1 MDLLWLKYRQYD
13 IREEIAKSHVEPSI
27 ASPRMPKTILI
38 ADDEPGIRSS
48 LQKLLEFESYRVV
61 LAEDGARALD
71 ILRDRAV
78 DLVLLD
84 IKMPGLDGLEVLSQM
99 HKDQP
104 QLPVVIISGHGSIQ
118 TAVEATR
125 LGAYDFI
132 EKPIDAD
139 RMLLVIRNGL
149 AQRKLLREN
158 VSLKDV
164 VRQRTRIIGEDAEI
178 KRILETVRK
187 VAPANVRVLIMGE
200 NGTGKEMIAR
210 ALHESS
216 PRAEEPFVEVNCA
229 AIPEELIESELFGH
243 ERGSFTGAV
252 ARRIGKFEMA
262 DGGTLFLD
270 EVGDMSLNAQAKVL
284 RVLQESEFERVGG
297 TETMKVDVRVIAAT
311 NKDLLKASRENQ
323 FREDLFYRLNVVPI
337 TMPPLRERPSDIPL
351 LVEHFLRQTAA
362 ELGQSPKK
370 VSRAA
375 IDRLREYGW
384 PGNVRELKNLVERMV
399 ILSAG
404 STIEVADLPDFA
416 PAERTGTR
424 YFDLETYPSF
434 KDAVEKEFFER
445 KLRLFNHNVS
455 KTARRLG
462 MQRSNLYKKLEKY
475 GIPYKSAPDDD
486 VDEMEN

>member
-1 MDLLWLKYRQYD
+1 
-13 IREEIAKSHVEPSI
+13 
-27 ASPRMPKTILI
+27 MPKTILI

-84 IKMPGLDGLEVLSQM
+84 IKMPGLDGLEVLSQI
-99 HKDQP
+99 HRDQP

-164 VRQRTRIIGEDAEI
+164 VRQRTLIVGEDAEI

-216 PRAEEPFVEVNCA
+216 PRVDEPFVEVNCA

-311 NKDLLKASRENQ
+311 NKDLLKASRENK

-337 TMPPLRERPSDIPL
+337 TMPPLRERPSDVPL
-351 LVEHFLRQTAA
+351 LVDHFLRETATD
-362 ELGQSPKK
+362 LGQSPKK
-370 VSRAA
+370 LSRAA
-375 IDRLREYGW
+375 LDRLREYAW

-424 YFDLETYPSF
+424 FFDLETYPVF

-486 VDEMEN
+486 VDELEN